1 MATNASEPRRR
12 LEYNESQKAGV
23 KLLQQ
28 FPFVA
33 LIGPAGSGKTHLAL
47 DYAAKLIRK
56 QQAERIYFV
65 RKPSEMGR
73 SSVGFIPGDVNEKMA
88 PFVAHA
94 KEMAKDVGLSEHA
107 ISVVPLCY
115 VQGRTFS
122 DSIVIVDECQTLD
135 IPEFRGI
142 FTRLGKNSQ
151 MIFVGDPT
159 QDSRRE
165 GKLKLFL
172 SRVEGLSCFGVQ
184 YFTAADNMR
193 HPAINEV
200 WNATEDL

>member
-1 MATNASEPRRR
+1 MASNASEPRRR
-12 LEYNESQKAGV
+12 LEYNESQREGH

-47 DYAAKLIRK
+47 DYAAKQIRR
-56 QQAERIYFV
+56 QQADKIYFV
-65 RKPSEMGR
+65 RKPSDMGR
-73 SSVGFIPGDVNEKMA
+73 SSLGYLPGEANEKMA
-88 PFVAHA
+88 PYVAHA
-94 KEMAKDVGLSEHA
+94 KEMGKEVGISEHA
-107 ISVVPLCY
+107 IFVVPLCY
-115 VQGRTFS
+115 VQGRTFN
-122 DSIVIVDECQTLD
+122 DAIVIVDECQTLD

-151 MIFVGDPT
+151 MIFVGDPM

-165 GKLKLFL
+165 GKLRLFL

-200 WNATEDL
+200 WNAVEDL